1 MDKIDI
7 ITDPEAHRTRILSSR
22 RFGGL
27 REGMQTVPLCVCVC
41 VCVCVF
47 FTMTVCVSV
56 NLSLKYCQTKWSSLW
71 RLGWRSCHST
81 SHFILSAITVWLA
94 R

>member
-27 REGMQTVPLCVCVC
+27 REGMQTVPLCVCVFFLPWRF
-41 VCVCVF
+41 VC
-47 FTMTVCVSV
+47 
-56 NLSLKYCQTKWSSLW
+56 L
-71 RLGWRSCHST
+71 
-81 SHFILSAITVWLA
+81 
-94 R
+94 